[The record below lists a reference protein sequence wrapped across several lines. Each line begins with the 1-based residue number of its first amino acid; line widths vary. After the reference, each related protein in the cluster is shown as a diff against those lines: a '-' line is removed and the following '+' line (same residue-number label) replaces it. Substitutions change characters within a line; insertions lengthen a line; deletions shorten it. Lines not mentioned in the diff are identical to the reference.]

1 VAHGNAISRY
11 SLFKR
16 FTPLPSIRRSRC
28 FQTQVNPHFQPML
41 YATHGA
47 AGEPCRWAPR
57 GAEAGWRGGFVLAAL
72 ELFLRSD
79 MSAKLQF
86 LRDVDATP
94 GWSGRVF
101 TQSTG
106 GTITITPALYLRDYF
121 LLLSNPTNGNIG
133 RYTREG
139 QIATYQKLAML
150 RTRFHVERALADGC
164 AALAGASGGG
174 ALVWATPQIIS
185 DFPCDSSADFEDDGR

>member
-57 GAEAGWRGGFVLAAL
+57 GAAEAGWRGGFVLAAL

-139 QIATYQKLAML
+139 QIATYSWRCRNNKKWVTDDPLWRAVTVTQFQRIRLSNSKSAQAM
-150 RTRFHVERALADGC
+150 T
-164 AALAGASGGG
+164 S
-174 ALVWATPQIIS
+174 VWK
-185 DFPCDSSADFEDDGR
+185 